1 MNQNEVEKLLEKYN
15 IQTIEELEYYLDR
28 DKAGDECMDDPEKKN
43 CTNAQCYENI
53 FVPDCRKI
61 IEIYNKYFKSD
72 ISKKKDFIAYL
83 ERHTEKSH
91 SSIEN
96 YLSCKSCNQQMQKS
110 INHSLKIS
118 DYDFK
123 KDFCYNLDKKF
134 NYTTLFETDYLTIKQ
149 FLFKDHEITRDTFK
163 AGFTQKDHTMTE
175 EEEKRLF
182 DITHVSKEK
191 LRANLSETKNL
202 QGSTA
207 YRMNLA
213 LAAFERHLVDE
224 SYSLVEALSKDETLQ
239 TNEAFLQLKAKILSN
254 KKRDKEAIALLEALV
269 ERTKPDINAETY
281 NLLAASIKR
290 EAFSEFELYGDE
302 VFLSTELNRAKEIY
316 LAVYKLNN
324 DYYPALNYMYLELML
339 MYMHQASPETV
350 AQKRK
355 IFAAMWEGM
364 EHQVNDWWSFIAAI
378 EYLILSGDYRQALSD
393 LKDSAEELKALEVSD
408 FNLYS
413 TVRQLELYAEFCTD
427 VALREI
433 ITFLKNMDEE

>member
-1 MNQNEVEKLLEKYN
+1 MNQNEVEELLKQYD

-28 DKAGDECMDDPEKKN
+28 DKAGDECMNDPEKKN

-83 ERHTEKSH
+83 ETHTEKSH

-96 YLSCKSCNQQMQKS
+96 YLSCKSCNQQMQKL

-134 NYTTLFETDYLTIKQ
+134 NYTTLFETDYLSIKQ
-149 FLFKDHEITRDTFK
+149 FLFKDHEVTRDTFK
-163 AGFTQKDHTMTE
+163 ASFTQKDHTMTE

-191 LRANLSETKNL
+191 LKANLSNMENL
-202 QGSTA
+202 KGSA
-207 YRMNLA
+207 NYKMNLA
-213 LAAFERHLVDE
+213 QAAFERHLVNE
-224 SYSLVEALSKDETLQ
+224 SYMLIEALSKDETFK
-239 TNEAFLQLKAKILSN
+239 EDEVFLQLKAKILSN
-254 KKRDKEAIALLEALV
+254 KKRDKEAIALLESLV
-269 ERTKPDINAETY
+269 EKSKTDINTETY

-290 EAFSEFELYGDE
+290 EAFSEYELYSDE
-302 VFLSTELNRAKEIY
+302 EQLSTELSRAKEIY
-316 LAVYKLNN
+316 FAVYKLNN
-324 DYYPALNYMYLELML
+324 DYYPALNYIYLESML
-339 MYMHQASPETV
+339 SYIHQETPETI

-355 IFAAMWEGM
+355 MYSEIWDGM
-364 EHQVNDWWSFIAAI
+364 KHQVNDWWSFIATV
-378 EYLILSGDYRQALSD
+378 EYLILSGEYTQALSD
-393 LKDSAEELKALEVSD
+393 LKDSAEELKELEVSD

-413 TVRQLELYAEFCTD
+413 TLRQLELYAEFCTD
-427 VALREI
+427 VELQEI